1 MATKAGEIL
10 ETARQLVDGDRAR
23 THGDKV
29 DNHVC
34 IAELWNAYLRLQLRH
49 AGVDIP
55 GVIVDPIDV
64 ATMMILLKVARTV
77 SGGEHNLDNYI
88 DAAGYAAVAGE
99 IAENWHAGRK

>member
-29 DNHVC
+29 ENHAC
-34 IAELWNAYLRLQLRH
+34 IAALWSAYLRLQLHRS
-49 AGVDIP
+49 GVDLP
-55 GVIVDPIDV
+55 GAIVDPLDV
-64 ATMMILLKVARTV
+64 ATMMLLLKVARTV
-77 SGGEHNLDNYI
+77 SGGEHNLDNYV

-99 IAENWHAGRK
+99 IAERWHALRQ

>member
-1 MATKAGEIL
+1 MATNAGDIL

-23 THGDKV
+23 THGDKME
-29 DNHVC
+29 NHAC
-34 IAELWNAYLRLQLRH
+34 IAALWNAYLRLICLRR
-49 AGVDIP
+49 GVAVP
-55 GVIVDPIDV
+55 GAIFCSLDV
-64 ATMMILLKVARTV
+64 ATMMLLLKVARTI